1 MTIELRCH
9 ANCNDVFLAWRVT
22 SPADGTIAGCLGFAI
37 EVKDATGKIETI
49 SNLKGFEQD
58 SPTTGET
65 KPSTE
70 WPLQTYTWT
79 VHSILVG
86 TQVAFRVTAMTGSP
100 GALQRGDTSGWSD
113 WVVLSTQADAGM
125 AAFFNRGMI
134 LSQFVARYAK
144 EHNLTTV
151 PELKRN
157 LTSVVGGPLMQFLTG
172 ELGKAI
178 RGILQ
183 RAQQDTS
190 IELYCA
196 LFELDLDDLIDG
208 LVAVGERAHVILSNG
223 SVKHAGEDENQG
235 AAARLVGKVDLHRR
249 MTAPNALAH
258 NKFVVVCQDGKPMG
272 VWTGSTN
279 WTLTGLHTQVNNGIA
294 VQNAALAAFYFDH
307 WHELAAAGSAFPASL
322 TSGDATVR
330 GPIPLAGA
338 NGAPDGGAPS
348 GAKQGANLMGPPAAR
363 VWFTPVKSQKGG
375 SGGPDIADLI
385 DLVNAAQQGI
395 LFVMFM
401 PGQEPLD
408 SIIKMQK
415 KGIYVR
421 GVVSTLPLGKQNDR
435 SATFQLLTS
444 SDFKQYSYDI
454 VQPQGVSAVGDF
466 LATFTRQEFLSGMG
480 YAITHSK
487 VIVIDPF
494 GARPVVVTG
503 SHNLSATASRKN
515 DENLLIVENC
525 PALARAY
532 AVNCMSVYSHYRWPA
547 YQHDVATSAA
557 AGKQGGKQGG
567 KRGGKQAGTA
577 VDWLDT
583 TGAWQARREQAS
595 TQADLKFW
603 LEEEGKD
610 RASPT

>member
-9 ANCNDVFLAWRVT
+9 ANCNDVFLAWQVT
-22 SPADGTIAGCLGFAI
+22 SPADGEIAGCLGFAI
-37 EVKDATGKIETI
+37 EVKDATGKIEAI

-58 SPTTGET
+58 KPTTGET

-79 VHSILVG
+79 AHSILVG
-86 TQVAFRVTAMTGSP
+86 TRVSFRVTAMTGSP
-100 GALQRGDTSGWSD
+100 GALQRGDSSGWSD
-113 WVVLSTQADAGM
+113 WVVLSPQADAGT

-196 LFELDLDDLIDG
+196 LFELDLDDLIEG
-208 LVAVGERAHVILSNG
+208 LIAVGERAHVILANG
-223 SVKHAGEDENQG
+223 SVKHAGEDENQA
-235 AAARLVGKVDLHRR
+235 AAARLAGKVDLHRR
-249 MTAPNALAH
+249 MKAPEALAH
-258 NKFVVVCQDGKPMG
+258 NKFVVVCENGKPTG

-307 WHELAAAGSAFPASL
+307 WHELAAAGNTFPASL
-322 TSGDATVR
+322 VSGDATVR

-338 NGAPDGGAPS
+338 DNGSDSGADHGAAT
-348 GAKQGANLMGPPAAR
+348 GAKQRANLASAPAAR
-363 VWFTPVKSQKGG
+363 VWFTPIKSQKGG
-375 SGGPDIADLI
+375 SGGPDIANLI

-454 VQPQGVSAVGDF
+454 VQPQGVSPVGDF

-525 PALARAY
+525 PELARAY
-532 AVNCMSVYSHYRWPA
+532 AVNCMSVYAHYRWPA
-547 YQHDVATSAA
+547 YQHDMATRAA
-557 AGKQGGKQGG
+557 AGKQGS
-567 KRGGKQAGTA
+567 KQAGTA
-577 VDWLDT
+577 GDWLDT

-603 LEEEGKD
+603 LEDSGS
-610 RASPT
+610 AQ

>member
-22 SPADGTIAGCLGFAI
+22 SPADGAIADCLGFGI
-37 EVKDATGKIETI
+37 EVKDAAGKVETI

-58 SPTTGET
+58 KPTTGET
-65 KPSTE
+65 RPSTE

-79 VHSILVG
+79 AHSILVG
-86 TQVAFRVTAMTGSP
+86 TQVSFRVTAMTGSP
-100 GALQRGDTSGWSD
+100 GALQRGDSSGWSD
-113 WVVLSTQADAGM
+113 WVVLSPQADAGM

-144 EHNLTTV
+144 EHNLTTA

-157 LTSVVGGPLMQFLTG
+157 LTSVVDGPLMQFLTG

-196 LFELDLDDLIDG
+196 LFELDLDDLIEG
-208 LVAVGERAHVILSNG
+208 LIAVGERAHVILSNG
-223 SVKHAGEDENQG
+223 SVKHAGGDENQG

-258 NKFVVVCQDGKPMG
+258 NKFVVVCQGGKPMG

-294 VQNAALAAFYFDH
+294 VQNAALATFYFDH
-307 WHELAAAGSAFPASL
+307 WQELAGAGNTFPASL
-322 TSGDATVR
+322 LSGDATVR

-338 NGAPDGGAPS
+338 GNGASKGQSPAS
-348 GAKQGANLMGPPAAR
+348 PPAAR
-363 VWFTPVKSQKGG
+363 VWFTPIKSKKGG
-375 SGGPDIADLI
+375 AGGPDITDPI

-421 GVVSTLPLGKQNDR
+421 GVVSTLPLGKQNNR
-435 SATFQLLTS
+435 TATFQLLTS

-466 LATFTRQEFLSGMG
+466 LATFTRQEFLNGMG

-525 PALARAY
+525 PELARAY
-532 AVNCMSVYSHYRWPA
+532 AVNCMSVYAHYRWPA
-547 YQHDVATSAA
+547 YQHDMATRAA
-557 AGKQGGKQGG
+557 ASKQAGKQAGKQVN
-567 KRGGKQAGTA
+567 KQAGTA
-577 VDWLDT
+577 SDWLDT

-603 LEEEGKD
+603 LEDG
-610 RASPT
+610 ASPA